1 MVAAWLGI
9 KPEVQEEESKLD
21 PAYQQACDRWLAD
34 HFDAVQASGGMVSN
48 MVVQAQE
55 GSP

>member
-9 KPEVQEEESKLD
+9 KPEVEEEEAKFSQDERAAFDK
-21 PAYQQACDRWLAD
+21 WLTD
-34 HFDAVQASGGMVSN
+34 HMEKVQADGGMVSN